1 MCSRKVLTMSLNL
14 RAEWEFFLI
23 FEYATEVIACR
34 DEKMLDALDSVDIK
48 CGTDNFTAM
57 KQFIDLTTGH
67 MLPQE
72 KTSLVALNMSCTI
85 IHEYGL
91 KKPLKRIIDSCMPLL
106 SSHSVQYWL

>member
-57 KQFIDLTTGH
+57 KQFIDLTTGGD
-67 MLPQE
+67 
-72 KTSLVALNMSCTI
+72 V
-85 IHEYGL
+85 
-91 KKPLKRIIDSCMPLL
+91 
-106 SSHSVQYWL
+106 SSKENVISEMKYEQYNCS